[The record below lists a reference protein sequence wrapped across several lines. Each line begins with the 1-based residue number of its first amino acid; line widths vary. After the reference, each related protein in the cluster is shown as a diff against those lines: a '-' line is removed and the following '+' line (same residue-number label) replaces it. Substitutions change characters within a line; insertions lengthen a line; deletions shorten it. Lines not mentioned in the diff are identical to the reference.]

1 MLKSKTKPSQPPPPE
16 PEASHFEIP
25 AEGSGAAMSI
35 EPAAPQEI
43 APPIPEKPKVDP
55 TWFVLDLGQGLQ
67 LWKVPVGAL
76 REQDVNARSMPKPM
90 FDRLTQTIG
99 RDKRLESLPL
109 CALTE
114 KGIEVV
120 SGHHRT
126 RAATAA
132 GVTEMYILID
142 VTGLTRSQIAAKQL
156 AHNSIEGEDN
166 AQLLSEI
173 YRQIGDAEAK
183 LEAFVD
189 QKLDIEIPK
198 PKLDGLDIAL
208 DFKTVLLIF
217 LPKVKE
223 RLDRALEYL
232 RSNGA
237 KLDGIY
243 IAGETDYSQLEKA
256 VRAIHD
262 EYDIR
267 VVSDIIGKMADL
279 AMQASGVSIDYP
291 ERVHLKDIF
300 GTTYIPKEAAAT
312 IQKAVE
318 AMQKCG
324 DIGKLNKW
332 QFLEFLSAEYLS
344 GHAE

>member
-1 MLKSKTKPSQPPPPE
+1 MPKKPKPTPDPPTPIKAE
-16 PEASHFEIP
+16 TIQLPEAGTGLEMSVAP
-25 AEGSGAAMSI
+25 AVQPTPL
-35 EPAAPQEI
+35 PA
-43 APPIPEKPKVDP
+43 PEKPKIDP
-55 TWFVLDLGQGLQ
+55 AWFVLDLGQGLQ
-67 LWKVPVGAL
+67 LWKVPVGIL

-109 CALTE
+109 CALTD
-114 KGIEVV
+114 KGIEII

-132 GVTEMYILID
+132 GVTEMYVLVD
-142 VTGLTRSQIAAKQL
+142 VTGLSRSQIAAKQL

-166 AQLLSEI
+166 AQLLAEI

-189 QKLDIEIPK
+189 QKLDVEIPK

-232 RSNGA
+232 RSNGQ

-243 IAGETDYSQLEKA
+243 IAGESDYAPLEKA
-256 VRAIHD
+256 IRQLHD

-279 AMQASGVSIDYP
+279 AMQAAGVSIDYP

-300 GTTYIPKEAAAT
+300 GTAYIPKEAAAI

-318 AMQKCG
+318 KMQAAG
-324 DIGKLNKW
+324 DIGKFNRW
-332 QFLEFLSAEYLS
+332 QLVEFLAAEYLA
-344 GHAE
+344 GHAD